1 MRVYFDHDDES
12 GTNYGQWFVDF
23 LHDRAAED
31 RIRAHAIAATPEEA
45 DAILIVSRGDP
56 YYTEARRHSLVNR
69 FREKVF
75 IYDTHNRPISFL
87 PGLFTS
93 MPRSQFDTRQHR
105 TVGYLSPINE
115 QIAVVAAEPK
125 IEPDLLC
132 SFIGAPSAAVR
143 RRLFKNNPFRGR
155 SDAIVVERL
164 GWKLRDGSEAER
176 IAMYREYAVTL
187 ARSTFS
193 LCPRGIAAGSYRLFE
208 TMELGRVPVVLS
220 DAYVPC
226 VGPKWDSFALFVP
239 ESDLAELPAILEKW
253 QPQAAEMGRRA
264 RLAWEDWF
272 APDVQFHRMASWLA
286 ELRSNGPSL
295 RPIDRLRWPWL
306 IGSRCT
312 VEFGRKIGRKVR
324 QLAIGSPPLTQ

>member
-1 MRVYFDHDDES
+1 MRVYFDHDDER

-23 LHDRAAED
+23 LHSRAAQD

-56 YYTEARRHSLVNR
+56 YYTEARRHPLVNR

-93 MPRSQFDTRQHR
+93 MPRSQFDARRHR

-125 IEPDLLC
+125 TEPDLLC

-143 RRLFKNNPFRGR
+143 RRLFKDNPFRGR

-176 IAMYREYAVTL
+176 IAMYREYADTL
-187 ARSTFS
+187 ARSAFS

-226 VGPKWDSFALFVP
+226 VGPNWDSFALFVP
-239 ESDLAELPAILEKW
+239 ESDLAKLPAILEKW
-253 QPQAAEMGRRA
+253 QPQAAEMGQRA
-264 RLAWEDWF
+264 RQAWEDWF

-286 ELRSNGPSL
+286 ELKSNGPSL

-306 IGSRCT
+306 IGTRRT
-312 VEFGRKIGRKVR
+312 IDFGRKIGRKVR
-324 QLAIGSPPLTQ
+324 HLAKGPPPPMQ